1 MLRRVT
7 RVVGLT
13 GGIGTGKSTV
23 AGMLAALGAV
33 VIDADAIVHELQAP
47 GTPLLARLAEAF
59 GPEMVRADGA
69 LDRERLGKVV
79 FSDPVARARLGA
91 LVHPAVGAEMLRRLE
106 AAKAAGAKLV
116 VLDIPLLLEGRA
128 ARASGARSEPQAGEA
143 TTARQ
148 PGRTATASDLV
159 AEVIVVW
166 APESAQIERQVTRD
180 GATREHAAERVR
192 SQLPIDEKR
201 RLADHV
207 IDNSGS
213 LADTQR
219 QVRALYA
226 KLTCGAGP

>member
-1 MLRRVT
+1 MLRGVT

-23 AGMLAALGAV
+23 ARMLAALGAV

-47 GTPLLARLAEAF
+47 GTRLLARIAEAF
-59 GPEMVRADGA
+59 GPEILRPDGA
-69 LDRERLGKVV
+69 LDRERLGKLV
-79 FSDPVARARLGA
+79 FADPAARTRLNA
-91 LVHPAVGAEMLRRLE
+91 LVHPAVGAEMMRRLE

-128 ARASGARSEPQAGEA
+128 ARAAE
-143 TTARQ
+143 

-159 AEVIVVW
+159 SEVIVVW
-166 APESAQIERQVTRD
+166 APGSAQIERQVARD
-180 GATREHAAERVR
+180 GATAEHAAERMR
-192 SQLPIDEKR
+192 AQLPIDEKR

-213 LADTQR
+213 LAETER
-219 QVRALYA
+219 QVRELYA
-226 KLTCGAGP
+226 KLTA